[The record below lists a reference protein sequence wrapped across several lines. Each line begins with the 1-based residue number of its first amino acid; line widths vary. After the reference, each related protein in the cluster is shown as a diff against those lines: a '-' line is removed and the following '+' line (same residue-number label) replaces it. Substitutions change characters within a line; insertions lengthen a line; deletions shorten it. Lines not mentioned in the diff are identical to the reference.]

1 MFKVYY
7 NEHQR
12 IGYDFYADIAER
24 IVEKRKEAGFTQAQ
38 LAKKA
43 GVSVG
48 EIARYEEVKIRCRE
62 EVLQKISNALGVS
75 LDWLIGAEYD
85 DPDCKE
91 CLYTVGAERSDFR
104 LYFKATSPQSAFLK
118 AYEWSIKVKI
128 IWFEPRDRASVK
140 LVGVPVREA
149 DYKGKFRERKDGHA
163 DDINCEKE

>member
-24 IVEKRKEAGFTQAQ
+24 IVEKRKEAGLTQKE
-38 LAKKA
+38 LAKKVKISFNKVA
-43 GVSVG
+43 Q
-48 EIARYEEVKIRCRE
+48 YEEVKTRYRE
-62 EVLQKISNALGVS
+62 EVLLKIATALGTS

-91 CLYTVGAERSDFR
+91 CLYTVGVERSDFR

-118 AYEWSIKVKI
+118 AYEWSLKAGI
-128 IWFEPRDRASVK
+128 IWFEPRDRADVK

-149 DYKGKFRERKDGHA
+149 DYKGKFRERKDEHA
-163 DDINCEKE
+163 DDISCEK